1 MNELT
6 TKLFG
11 SIDKENFIPLVK
23 SFSLF
28 FFVLASWYA
37 IRPVRN
43 EFAVQVG
50 AYDLSSLLGIVLVVM
65 VLLIPIY
72 SWIVSR
78 LSAKNVLTVIYSFLI
93 INLLLFISA
102 WYFIESKSLI
112 AKVFYV
118 WCNVYSFFVVS
129 IFWVEMLSIFKSE
142 EAKKYFG
149 IISAGGSSGAFFG
162 SSFASYFSTEICG
175 KGSLSEL
182 GPLSL
187 IFFSVVCLL
196 IAIFISRSLSKTNPQ
211 SRNLQIGGSSLD
223 AFKSLFKDSLVSKM
237 TLYTAIW
244 TGLMT
249 VGWLIS
255 LGIINEWSSDS
266 CERTAFFARIEQF
279 VTPLTLIMQ
288 LFVTSYVL
296 RNIGPAVVLV
306 TYGILLGIIF
316 VSYASY
322 PVISTVMILTIGIRV
337 FEYGICKPTRE
348 TIYTGL
354 NSQGRFKSTVMIDT
368 AVSRGGDWIGGMA
381 VRSLM
386 SIGIVG
392 PALAWA
398 AVPIAGILSF
408 VGYKAAKESKI

>member
-1 MNELT
+1 MNEFANR
-6 TKLFG
+6 LFS
-11 SIDKENFIPLVK
+11 SIDSDNFLPLLK

-50 AYDLSSLLGIVLVVM
+50 AYDLSSLLGVVLIVM
-65 VLLIPIY
+65 IILIPVY
-72 SWIVSR
+72 SWIISR

-93 INLLLFISA
+93 LNLLLFISA

-187 IFFSVVCLL
+187 IFFSILCLM
-196 IAIFISRSLSKTNPQ
+196 IAIVISRSLSKTNSQ
-211 SRNLQIGGSSLD
+211 NRNTQVGGSSLD
-223 AFKSLFKDSLVSKM
+223 AFKSLFKDSLVTKM
-237 TLYTAIW
+237 TIYTAIW

-255 LGIINEWSSDS
+255 LGIINDWSSDS

-279 VTPLTLIMQ
+279 VTPLTLLMQ
-288 LFVTSYVL
+288 LFVTSFVL
-296 RNIGPAVVLV
+296 RNIGPAVVLI
-306 TYGILLGIIF
+306 TYGVLLAIIF
-316 VSYASY
+316 ISYATY

-337 FEYGICKPTRE
+337 FEYGI
-348 TIYTGL
+348 
-354 NSQGRFKSTVMIDT
+354 
-368 AVSRGGDWIGGMA
+368 
-381 VRSLM
+381 
-386 SIGIVG
+386 
-392 PALAWA
+392 
-398 AVPIAGILSF
+398 
-408 VGYKAAKESKI
+408 

>member
-1 MNELT
+1 MNSLVQ
-6 TKLFG
+6 KILP
-11 SIDKENFIPLVK
+11 SIERDNIAPLLK
-23 SFSLF
+23 CFFLF
-28 FFVLASWYA
+28 FFVLASWYV

-65 VLLIPIY
+65 ILLIPLY
-72 SWIVSR
+72 SWVVSR
-78 LSAKNVLTVIYSFLI
+78 LSARNVLTAVYSFLI
-93 INLLLFISA
+93 LNLGAFILA
-102 WYFIESKSLI
+102 WYYLDVKDVI

-129 IFWVEMLSIFKSE
+129 IFWVEMLSIFKSD

-187 IFFSVVCLL
+187 IFFSIFCLT
-196 IAIFISRSLSKTNPQ
+196 IAIFISRSLSKSKSENKDL
-211 SRNLQIGGSSLD
+211 RIGGSSLD

-237 TLYTAIW
+237 TIYTAIW

-255 LGIINEWSSDS
+255 LGIINDWSSDS

-279 VTPLTLIMQ
+279 VTPLTLFMQ
-288 LFVTSYVL
+288 LFITSFIL
-296 RNIGPAVVLV
+296 RNVGPVFVLV
-306 TYGILLGIIF
+306 TYGILLAIIF
-316 VSYASY
+316 ISYASY
-322 PVISTVMILTIGIRV
+322 PVISTVMILTILIRI

-348 TIYTGL
+348 AIYTGL
-354 NSQGRFKSTVMIDT
+354 DSQGRYKSTVMIDT
-368 AVSRGGDWIGGMA
+368 AVSRGGDWLGGLA

-386 SIGIVG
+386 SVGVVG

-398 AVPIAGILSF
+398 AVPVAALLSF
-408 VGYKAAKESKI
+408 VGYRAAKESKI

>member
-1 MNELT
+1 
-6 TKLFG
+6 
-11 SIDKENFIPLVK
+11 
-23 SFSLF
+23 
-28 FFVLASWYA
+28 
-37 IRPVRN
+37 
-43 EFAVQVG
+43 
-50 AYDLSSLLGIVLVVM
+50 
-65 VLLIPIY
+65 
-72 SWIVSR
+72 
-78 LSAKNVLTVIYSFLI
+78 
-93 INLLLFISA
+93 
-102 WYFIESKSLI
+102 
-112 AKVFYV
+112 
-118 WCNVYSFFVVS
+118 
-129 IFWVEMLSIFKSE
+129 MLSIFKSE

-392 PALAWA
+392 PALAWV